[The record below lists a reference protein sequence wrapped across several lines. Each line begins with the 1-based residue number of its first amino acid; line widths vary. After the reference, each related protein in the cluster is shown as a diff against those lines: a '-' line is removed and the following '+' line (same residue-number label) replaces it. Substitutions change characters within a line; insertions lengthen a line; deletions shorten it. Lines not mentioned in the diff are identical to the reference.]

1 MSLVTTS
8 PQAKTSE
15 VWTEKYRPRKLKD
28 IHGHASICRYLN
40 RILTIQPA
48 GRPHLLFHGPPGTG
62 KTTLAYA
69 YTSELYPEFSMPLFS
84 MYLNASDERTIEVI
98 RDRIIDFAKTSW
110 PGIQRKVIIFDEVET
125 MTDSAQIALRALLD
139 EYDENPTRA
148 PQFIFICNCLS
159 RVQTLIRS
167 RCLCFYMGSLSP
179 QHMQNMLTDIGKR
192 EGRPAEEVPTKLGLY
207 LSKGD
212 MRQIVIQYQNCNLI
226 DKKLQYIIR
235 LMNAP
240 RDRLN
245 YVLDEILQNIS
256 QNHLLMALL
265 TILRWLGWDTANP
278 TLFTDL
284 LHGCM
289 YVSLFPHST
298 DPLKDLLK
306 SVFDRMEKHFLGSVV

>member
-1 MSLVTTS
+1 M
-8 PQAKTSE
+8 SE

-28 IHGHASICRYLN
+28 IYGHVSICKYLA
-40 RILTIQPA
+40 RIINVKPE

-69 YTSELYPEFSMPLFS
+69 YTGELYPKFSMPLFS

-110 PGIQRKVIIFDEVET
+110 PGIERKVIIFDEVET

-139 EYDENPTRA
+139 EYDENPKRA

-159 RVQTLIRS
+159 RVQNLIRS

-179 QHMQNMLTDIGKR
+179 THMQNMLMEIGKIENR
-192 EGRPAEEVPTKLGLY
+192 KDVPTKLGLY
-207 LSKGD
+207 LSRGD

-226 DKKLQYIIR
+226 DKKFQFIIR
-235 LMNAP
+235 LLNSP
-240 RDRLN
+240 RDKLD
-245 YVLDEILQNIS
+245 YVLDDILQSIS

-265 TILRWLGWDTANP
+265 SVLRWLGWDTHSP
-278 TLFTDL
+278 EIFTEL
-284 LHGCM
+284 LQGCM
-289 YVSLFPHST
+289 HCSLFPHST
-298 DPLKDLLK
+298 APLKKLLHDI
-306 SVFDRMEKHFLGSVV
+306 FEKQEAKFTA

>member
-1 MSLVTTS
+1 M
-8 PQAKTSE
+8 SE

-28 IHGHASICRYLN
+28 IYGHVSICKYLA
-40 RILTIQPA
+40 RIINIKPE

-69 YTSELYPEFSMPLFS
+69 YTGELYPKFSMPLFS

-110 PGIQRKVIIFDEVET
+110 PGIERKVIIFDEVET

-139 EYDENPTRA
+139 GYDENPKRA

-159 RVQTLIRS
+159 RVQNLIRS

-179 QHMQNMLTDIGKR
+179 THMQNMLMEIGKVENR
-192 EGRPAEEVPTKLGLY
+192 KDVPTKLGLY
-207 LSKGD
+207 LSRGD

-226 DKKLQYIIR
+226 DKKFQFIIR
-235 LMNAP
+235 LLNSP
-240 RDRLN
+240 RDKLD
-245 YVLDEILQNIS
+245 YVLDDILQNIS

-265 TILRWLGWDTANP
+265 SVLRWLGWDTHSP
-278 TLFTDL
+278 EIFTEL
-284 LHGCM
+284 LQGCM
-289 YVSLFPHST
+289 HCSLFPHST
-298 DPLKDLLK
+298 APLKKLLHDI
-306 SVFDRMEKHFLGSVV
+306 FEKQEAKFSTIKVDG

>member
-1 MSLVTTS
+1 M
-8 PQAKTSE
+8 SE

-28 IHGHASICRYLN
+28 IYGHVSICKYLA
-40 RILTIQPA
+40 RIINVKPE

-69 YTSELYPEFSMPLFS
+69 YTGELYPKFSMPLFS

-110 PGIQRKVIIFDEVET
+110 PGIERKVIIFDEVET

-139 EYDENPTRA
+139 EYDENPKRA

-159 RVQTLIRS
+159 RVQNLIRS

-179 QHMQNMLTDIGKR
+179 THMQNMLMEIGKVENR
-192 EGRPAEEVPTKLGLY
+192 KDVPTKLGLY
-207 LSKGD
+207 LSRGD

-226 DKKLQYIIR
+226 DKKFQFIIR
-235 LMNAP
+235 LLNSP
-240 RDRLN
+240 RDKLD
-245 YVLDEILQNIS
+245 YVLDDILQSIS

-265 TILRWLGWDTANP
+265 SVLRWLGWDTHSP
-278 TLFTDL
+278 EIFTEL
-284 LHGCM
+284 LQGCM
-289 YVSLFPHST
+289 HCSLFPHST
-298 DPLKDLLK
+298 APLKKLLHDI
-306 SVFDRMEKHFLGSVV
+306 FEKQEAKFSTIS

>member
-1 MSLVTTS
+1 M
-8 PQAKTSE
+8 SE

-28 IHGHASICRYLN
+28 IYGHVSICKYLA
-40 RILTIQPA
+40 RIINIKPE

-69 YTSELYPEFSMPLFS
+69 YTGELYPKFSMPLFS

-110 PGIQRKVIIFDEVET
+110 PGIERKVIIFDEVET

-139 EYDENPTRA
+139 EYDENPKRA

-159 RVQTLIRS
+159 RVQNLIRS

-179 QHMQNMLTDIGKR
+179 THMQNMLMEIGKVENR
-192 EGRPAEEVPTKLGLY
+192 KDVPTKLGLY
-207 LSKGD
+207 LSRGD

-226 DKKLQYIIR
+226 DKKFQFIIR
-235 LMNAP
+235 LLNSP
-240 RDRLN
+240 RDKLD
-245 YVLDEILQNIS
+245 YVLDDILQNIS

-265 TILRWLGWDTANP
+265 SVLRWLGWDTHSP
-278 TLFTDL
+278 EIFTEL
-284 LHGCM
+284 LQGCM
-289 YVSLFPHST
+289 HCSLFPHST
-298 DPLKDLLK
+298 APLKKLLHDI
-306 SVFDRMEKHFLGSVV
+306 FEKQEAKFTV

>member
-1 MSLVTTS
+1 M
-8 PQAKTSE
+8 SE

-28 IHGHASICRYLN
+28 IYGHVSICKYLA
-40 RILTIQPA
+40 RIINIKPE

-69 YTSELYPEFSMPLFS
+69 YTGELYPKFSMPLFS

-110 PGIQRKVIIFDEVET
+110 PGIERKVIIFDEVET

-139 EYDENPTRA
+139 EYDENPKRA

-159 RVQTLIRS
+159 RVQNLIRS

-179 QHMQNMLTDIGKR
+179 IHMQNMLMEIGKVENR
-192 EGRPAEEVPTKLGLY
+192 KDVPTKLGLY
-207 LSKGD
+207 LSRGD

-226 DKKLQYIIR
+226 DKKFQFIIR
-235 LMNAP
+235 LLNSP
-240 RDRLN
+240 RDKLD
-245 YVLDEILQNIS
+245 YVLDDILQSIS

-265 TILRWLGWDTANP
+265 SVLRWLGWDTHSP
-278 TLFTDL
+278 EIFTEL
-284 LHGCM
+284 LQGCM
-289 YVSLFPHST
+289 HCSLFPHST
-298 DPLKDLLK
+298 APLKKLLHDI
-306 SVFDRMEKHFLGSVV
+306 FEKQEAKFSTIKVDG

>member
-1 MSLVTTS
+1 MSQTL
-8 PQAKTSE
+8 E

-28 IHGHASICRYLN
+28 IHGHVSICKYLT
-40 RILTIQPA
+40 RILTVKPSA
-48 GRPHLLFHGPPGTG
+48 RPHLLFHGPPGTG

-69 YTSELYPEFSMPLFS
+69 YTGELYPKFSMPLFS

-139 EYDENPTRA
+139 EYDENPDRA

-159 RVQTLIRS
+159 RVQNLIRS

-179 QHMQNMLTDIGKR
+179 TNMQDMLISIGKT
-192 EGRPAEEVPTKLGLY
+192 ENRPESDIPTKLGLF
-207 LSKGD
+207 LTRGD
-212 MRQIVIQYQNCNLI
+212 MRQIVIQYQNSNII

-235 LMNAP
+235 LLNAP
-240 RDRLN
+240 RDRLD
-245 YVLDEILQNIS
+245 YVLDDILQHIS

-265 TILRWLGWDTANP
+265 SVLRWLGWDVHSP
-278 TLFTDL
+278 EIFTGL
-284 LHGCM
+284 LQGCI
-289 YVSLFPHST
+289 YCSLFPHST
-298 DPLKDLLK
+298 EPLKCLLRDT
-306 SVFDRMEKHFLGSVV
+306 FDAQEKKFASAL

>member
-1 MSLVTTS
+1 M
-8 PQAKTSE
+8 SE

-28 IHGHASICRYLN
+28 IYGHVSICKYLA
-40 RILTIQPA
+40 RIINVKPE

-69 YTSELYPEFSMPLFS
+69 YTGELYPKFSMPLFS

-110 PGIQRKVIIFDEVET
+110 PGIERKVIIFDEVET

-139 EYDENPTRA
+139 EYDENPKRA

-159 RVQTLIRS
+159 RVQNLIRS

-179 QHMQNMLTDIGKR
+179 THMQNMLMEIGKVENR
-192 EGRPAEEVPTKLGLY
+192 KDVPTKLGLY
-207 LSKGD
+207 LSRGD

-226 DKKLQYIIR
+226 DKKFQFIIR
-235 LMNAP
+235 LLNSP
-240 RDRLN
+240 RDKLD
-245 YVLDEILQNIS
+245 YVLDDILQNIS

-265 TILRWLGWDTANP
+265 SVLRWLGWDTHSP
-278 TLFTDL
+278 EIFTEL
-284 LHGCM
+284 LQGCM
-289 YVSLFPHST
+289 HCSLFPHST
-298 DPLKDLLK
+298 APLKKLLHDI
-306 SVFDRMEKHFLGSVV
+306 FEKQEAKFTA

>member
-1 MSLVTTS
+1 M
-8 PQAKTSE
+8 SE

-28 IHGHASICRYLN
+28 IYGHVSICKYLA
-40 RILTIQPA
+40 RIINVKPE

-69 YTSELYPEFSMPLFS
+69 YTGELYPKFSMPLFS

-110 PGIQRKVIIFDEVET
+110 PGIERKVIIFDEVET

-139 EYDENPTRA
+139 EYDENPKRA

-159 RVQTLIRS
+159 RVQNLIRS

-179 QHMQNMLTDIGKR
+179 THMQNMLMEIGKIENR
-192 EGRPAEEVPTKLGLY
+192 KDVPTKLGLY
-207 LSKGD
+207 LSRGD

-226 DKKLQYIIR
+226 DKKFQFIIR
-235 LMNAP
+235 LLNSP
-240 RDRLN
+240 RDKLD
-245 YVLDEILQNIS
+245 YVLDDILQSIS

-265 TILRWLGWDTANP
+265 SVLRWLGWDTHSP
-278 TLFTDL
+278 EIFTEL
-284 LHGCM
+284 LQGCM
-289 YVSLFPHST
+289 HCSLFPHST
-298 DPLKDLLK
+298 APLKKLLHDI
-306 SVFDRMEKHFLGSVV
+306 FEKQEAKFSTIKVDG

>member
-1 MSLVTTS
+1 M
-8 PQAKTSE
+8 SE

-28 IHGHASICRYLN
+28 IYGHVSICKYLA
-40 RILTIQPA
+40 RIINIKPE

-69 YTSELYPEFSMPLFS
+69 YTGELYPKFSMPLFS

-110 PGIQRKVIIFDEVET
+110 PGIERKVIIFDEVET

-139 EYDENPTRA
+139 EYDENPKRA

-159 RVQTLIRS
+159 RVQNLIRS

-179 QHMQNMLTDIGKR
+179 THMQNMLMEIGKVENR
-192 EGRPAEEVPTKLGLY
+192 KDVPTKLGLY
-207 LSKGD
+207 LSRGD

-226 DKKLQYIIR
+226 DKKFQFIIR
-235 LMNAP
+235 LLNSP
-240 RDRLN
+240 RDKLD
-245 YVLDEILQNIS
+245 YVLDDILQNIS

-265 TILRWLGWDTANP
+265 SVLRWLGWDTHSP
-278 TLFTDL
+278 EIFTEL
-284 LHGCM
+284 LQGCM
-289 YVSLFPHST
+289 HCSLFPHST
-298 DPLKDLLK
+298 APLKKLLHDI
-306 SVFDRMEKHFLGSVV
+306 FEKQEAKFTA

>member
-1 MSLVTTS
+1 MSAITT
-8 PQAKTSE
+8 E
-15 VWTEKYRPRKLKD
+15 VWTEKYRPRKLND
-28 IHGHASICRYLN
+28 IHGHVSICRYLT
-40 RILTIQPA
+40 RILSVNPSA
-48 GRPHLLFHGPPGTG
+48 RPHLLFHGPPGTG

-69 YTSELYPEFSMPLFS
+69 YTGELYPTFSMPLYS

-110 PGIQRKVIIFDEVET
+110 PGIDRKVIIFDEVET

-139 EYDENPTRA
+139 EYDENPDRA

-159 RVQTLIRS
+159 RVQNLIRS

-179 QHMQNMLTDIGKR
+179 THMQNMLTNISQS
-192 EGRPAEEVPTKLGLY
+192 EGRKDVPSRLGLY
-207 LSKGD
+207 LTRGD

-226 DKKLQYIIR
+226 DKKLQYVVR

-240 RDRLN
+240 RNKMDF
-245 YVLDEILQNIS
+245 VLDEILQNIS
-256 QNHLLMALL
+256 QNHLLMAILS
-265 TILRWLGWDTANP
+265 ILRWLGWDTHSP
-278 TLFTDL
+278 EIFTKL

-298 DPLKDLLK
+298 EPLKQLLHET
-306 SVFDRMEKHFLGSVV
+306 FAAQEKKFIT

>member
-1 MSLVTTS
+1 M
-8 PQAKTSE
+8 SE

-28 IHGHASICRYLN
+28 IYGHVSICKYLA
-40 RILTIQPA
+40 RIINIKPE

-69 YTSELYPEFSMPLFS
+69 YTGELYPKFSMPLFS

-110 PGIQRKVIIFDEVET
+110 PGIERKVIIFDEVET

-139 EYDENPTRA
+139 EYDENPKRA

-159 RVQTLIRS
+159 RVQNLIRS

-179 QHMQNMLTDIGKR
+179 THMQNMLMEIGKVENR
-192 EGRPAEEVPTKLGLY
+192 KDVPTKLGLY
-207 LSKGD
+207 LSRGD

-226 DKKLQYIIR
+226 DKKFQFIIR
-235 LMNAP
+235 LLNAP
-240 RDRLN
+240 RDKLD
-245 YVLDEILQNIS
+245 YVLDDILQSIS

-265 TILRWLGWDTANP
+265 SVLRWLGWDTHSP
-278 TLFTDL
+278 EIFTEL
-284 LHGCM
+284 LQGCM
-289 YVSLFPHST
+289 HCSLFPHST
-298 DPLKDLLK
+298 APLKKLLHDIFEK
-306 SVFDRMEKHFLGSVV
+306 QEGKFSSVS

>member
-1 MSLVTTS
+1 M
-8 PQAKTSE
+8 SE

-28 IHGHASICRYLN
+28 IYGHVSICKYLA
-40 RILTIQPA
+40 RIINIKPE

-69 YTSELYPEFSMPLFS
+69 YTGELYPKFSMPLFS

-110 PGIQRKVIIFDEVET
+110 PGIERKVIIFDEVET

-139 EYDENPTRA
+139 EYDENPQRA

-159 RVQTLIRS
+159 RVQNLIRS

-179 QHMQNMLTDIGKR
+179 THMQNMLMEIGKVENR
-192 EGRPAEEVPTKLGLY
+192 KDVPTKLGLY
-207 LSKGD
+207 LSRGD

-226 DKKLQYIIR
+226 DKKFQFIIR
-235 LMNAP
+235 LLNSP
-240 RDRLN
+240 RDKLD
-245 YVLDEILQNIS
+245 YVLDDILQNIS

-265 TILRWLGWDTANP
+265 SVLRWLGWDTHSP
-278 TLFTDL
+278 EIFTEL
-284 LHGCM
+284 LQGCM
-289 YVSLFPHST
+289 HCSLFPHST
-298 DPLKDLLK
+298 APLKKLLHDI
-306 SVFDRMEKHFLGSVV
+306 FEKQEAKFTV

>member
-1 MSLVTTS
+1 M
-8 PQAKTSE
+8 SE

-28 IHGHASICRYLN
+28 IYGHVSICKYLA
-40 RILTIQPA
+40 RIINVKPE

-69 YTSELYPEFSMPLFS
+69 YTGELYPKFSMPLFS

-110 PGIQRKVIIFDEVET
+110 PGIERKVIIFDEVET

-139 EYDENPTRA
+139 EYDENPQRA

-159 RVQTLIRS
+159 RVQNLIRS

-179 QHMQNMLTDIGKR
+179 THMQNMLMEIGKVENR
-192 EGRPAEEVPTKLGLY
+192 KDVPTKLGLY
-207 LSKGD
+207 LSRGD

-226 DKKLQYIIR
+226 DKKFQFIIR
-235 LMNAP
+235 LLNSP
-240 RDRLN
+240 RDKLD
-245 YVLDEILQNIS
+245 YVLDDILQNIS

-265 TILRWLGWDTANP
+265 SVLRWLGWDTHSP
-278 TLFTDL
+278 EIFTEL
-284 LHGCM
+284 LQGCM
-289 YVSLFPHST
+289 HCSLFPHST
-298 DPLKDLLK
+298 APLKKLLHDI
-306 SVFDRMEKHFLGSVV
+306 FEKQEAKFTV

>member
-1 MSLVTTS
+1 M
-8 PQAKTSE
+8 SE

-28 IHGHASICRYLN
+28 IYGHVSICKYLA
-40 RILTIQPA
+40 RIINVKPE

-69 YTSELYPEFSMPLFS
+69 YTGELYPKFSMPLFS

-110 PGIQRKVIIFDEVET
+110 PGIERKVIIFDEVET

-139 EYDENPTRA
+139 EYDENPKRA

-159 RVQTLIRS
+159 RVQNLIRS

-179 QHMQNMLTDIGKR
+179 THMQNMLMEIGKVENR
-192 EGRPAEEVPTKLGLY
+192 KDVPTKLGLY
-207 LSKGD
+207 LSRGD

-226 DKKLQYIIR
+226 DKKFQFIIR
-235 LMNAP
+235 LLNSP
-240 RDRLN
+240 RDKLD
-245 YVLDEILQNIS
+245 YVLDDILQHIS

-265 TILRWLGWDTANP
+265 SVLRWLGWDTHSP
-278 TLFTDL
+278 EIFTEL
-284 LHGCM
+284 LQGCM
-289 YVSLFPHST
+289 YCSLFPHST
-298 DPLKDLLK
+298 APLKQLLHT
-306 SVFDRMEKHFLGSVV
+306 VFEKQETKFSA